1 MLRYCADG
9 LTGEGHRW
17 LLVRWYN
24 GAANQAETAAREALA
39 ITADPAGDARLPLA
53 ILAQI
58 ASAIETTTRPQSWRH
73 PDPTTIVWL
82 RFLAAQ
88 GYELAPIE
96 QHIIDNA
103 PTPATPGG
111 RPDDGPDLAGVR
123 RRTPGRRCASWSGA
137 AHAEPPHGRSPSSS
151 PRHDP
156 G

>member
-58 ASAIETTTRPQSWRH
+58 ASAIETTTRPQS
-73 PDPTTIVWL
+73 
-82 RFLAAQ
+82 LAAPRPHHHRM
-88 GYELAPIE
+88 APL
-96 QHIIDNA
+96 
-103 PTPATPGG
+103 PR
-111 RPDDGPDLAGVR
+111 RPRLRTGPDR
-123 RRTPGRRCASWSGA
+123 A
-137 AHAEPPHGRSPSSS
+137 AHHRQRPHTGDARGST
-151 PRHDP
+151 
-156 G
+156 